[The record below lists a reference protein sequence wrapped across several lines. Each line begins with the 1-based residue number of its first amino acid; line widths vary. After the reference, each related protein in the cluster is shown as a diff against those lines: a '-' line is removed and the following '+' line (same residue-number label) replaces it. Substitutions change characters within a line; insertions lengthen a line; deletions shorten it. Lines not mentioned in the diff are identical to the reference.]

1 MRKIVTLVVCLAV
14 ATLFA
19 MLLFYLPALAQ
30 SQLSLQAKDPG
41 VRAGSVDA
49 GRSGGGALLA
59 GDGEHGRRA
68 TAGDDIR
75 SW

>member
-30 SQLSLQAKDPG
+30 SQLSLHNTSRTVWSASTK
-41 VRAGSVDA
+41 R
-49 GRSGGGALLA
+49 
-59 GDGEHGRRA
+59 
-68 TAGDDIR
+68 TK
-75 SW
+75 